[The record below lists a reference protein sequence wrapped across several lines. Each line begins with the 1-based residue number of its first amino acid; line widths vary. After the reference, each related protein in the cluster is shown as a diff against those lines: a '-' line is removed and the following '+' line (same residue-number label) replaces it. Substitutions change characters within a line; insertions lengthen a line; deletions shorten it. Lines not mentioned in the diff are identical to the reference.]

1 MDSTVKPEPPAV
13 EAFKLGTKIYELAFQ
28 SDIPALTALLE
39 SADKKVLDHHDNVD
53 GTTILMVAAR
63 DGNFTVVHSLLALGP
78 EKLDRHIR
86 DRTGWT
92 ALHWAACG
100 ATDNGGSGLR
110 PNQTGEVV
118 RLLLNS
124 GLRDDVRG
132 SDDETPVDVALK
144 MLNAPALMVFSEWA
158 AAHGGRGVGVRI
170 GAVGNGYAGARYTD
184 RRNSTSTPAITP
196 AGVASALASSPHTT
210 SAGDVTAP
218 ASSSSSTAATTSAGD
233 IPAPAS
239 SSLSTPTAASAGG
252 VPAPASSAMST
263 PATVSARYPSARGS
277 SAAAAARYFFP
288 PSPSTLSSSSPP
300 ETLKARLS
308 EYRARRPSREATA
321 LTPPTNTSPTPPTTK
336 ATTKAEK
343 KPQFPW

>member
-1 MDSTVKPEPPAV
+1 MDPTGKTEPLEI

-28 SDIPALTALLE
+28 SDIPALSALLE
-39 SADKKVLDHHDNVD
+39 SADKKVLDHHKNVD

-63 DGNFTVVHSLLALGP
+63 DGNITVVHSLLSLGP

-110 PNQTGEVV
+110 SNQTGEVV

-132 SDDETPVDVALK
+132 SNDETPVDVALK
-144 MLNAPALMVFSEWA
+144 MLNAPALMVFSEWG

-184 RRNSTSTPAITP
+184 RRSSTTTS
-196 AGVASALASSPHTT
+196 AGDFSALASSSSSKPANT
-210 SAGDVTAP
+210 SAGGVT
-218 ASSSSSTAATTSAGD
+218 T
-233 IPAPAS
+233 PAS
-239 SSLSTPTAASAGG
+239 SSLSTPTVACAGG
-252 VPAPASSAMST
+252 VPAPASSTLST
-263 PATVSARYPSARGS
+263 PATESARYYSAPGS
-277 SAAAAARYFFP
+277 SAF
-288 PSPSTLSSSSPP
+288 STPST
-300 ETLKARLS
+300 ARANVS
-308 EYRARRPSREATA
+308 GNKSAARRPSREAAA
-321 LTPPTNTSPTPPTTK
+321 LTPPTNISPTPPTSK
-336 ATTKAEK
+336 ATTKAEEG
-343 KPQFPW
+343 PHFPW

>member
-39 SADKKVLDHHDNVD
+39 SADKKVLDDHDNVD

-63 DGNFTVVHSLLALGP
+63 DGNITVVHSLLALGP

-124 GLRDDVRG
+124 GLRDDVRS

-144 MLNAPALMVFSEWA
+144 MLNAPALKVFSEWA

-196 AGVASALASSPHTT
+196 AGVASALASS
-210 SAGDVTAP
+210 
-218 ASSSSSTAATTSAGD
+218 SSSTAATTSAGD
-233 IPAPAS
+233 IRAPAS
-239 SSLSTPTAASAGG
+239 SSLSTPPAASAGG
-252 VPAPASSAMST
+252 VPAPASSSLST
-263 PATVSARYPSARGS
+263 PATVSARYHSARGS

-288 PSPSTLSSSSPP
+288 PSPSAVSSSSPP
-300 ETLKARLS
+300 GTLKARLS
-308 EYRARRPSREATA
+308 EYRARRPSREAAA

-343 KPQFPW
+343 EPQFPW